1 MTIQTIDELLDFV
14 DENFE
19 KISNKGYVD
28 LCRSTMQLYEFEKP
42 STKKATLE
50 RIERLYNFTL
60 QYPDTVEMPL
70 FIID

>member
-1 MTIQTIDELLDFV
+1 
-14 DENFE
+14 
-19 KISNKGYVD
+19 
-28 LCRSTMQLYEFEKP
+28 MQLYEFEKP